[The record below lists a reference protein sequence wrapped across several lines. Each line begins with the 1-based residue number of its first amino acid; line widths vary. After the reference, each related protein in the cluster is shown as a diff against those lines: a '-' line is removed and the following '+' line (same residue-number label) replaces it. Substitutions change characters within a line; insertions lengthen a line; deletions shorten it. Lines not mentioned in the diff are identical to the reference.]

1 MDFRSCMIKLI
12 KNKKM
17 KKISQTFLAIILLAT
32 SIISIA
38 GSDEVNLTVKGYH
51 NDSTR
56 ILDNNSVLF
65 SGDSFQLSV
74 EVQAELYIY
83 AFLIDSNNNTQQ
95 LKSQNSRS
103 LVSKDQSIS
112 FPSSNP
118 GDWYQ
123 LDENFGEEILI
134 IVSSPTKLDTAQI
147 SNADQLNELEGG
159 EVKLEKFII
168 RHLSAKIAMRGIND
182 LDSIADQDLDSADE
196 IPSSISENLGSILD
210 NNSSQSRT
218 ILKIME
224 NSKDTE
230 LYSSSDTR
238 GVKEIRIFEET
249 APAVVFIATYTP
261 PGHGTGVL
269 ISNDGEIF
277 TNSHVVGN
285 AKKVFIYFMPKNG
298 GKYSKEDYMTGMVVN
313 NNKTVDLA
321 LIKLTN
327 KPVGVK
333 PLSLAN
339 ASSIKIGQDVHAIGH
354 PGNYA
359 KWSYTRGYIGQIIK
373 NHEWDYDDGINRKAQ
388 MLIQSQTP
396 IFGGNSGG
404 PLLDDSGEIIGVNTF
419 SDTEYQA
426 GNYAVSVKDLKLFL
440 NEKFTIPKTP
450 PKTSKTKQ
458 ASYDWNAN
466 VIRVGK
472 KDWDGDGVKDTYYF
486 FDLDYTGIWELLY
499 IEITNKDE
507 LVVVRDYDEDGKW
520 NEKII
525 NTNSNP
531 ELDFHIYDDDGDGKA
546 DYYGYDDDED
556 GEVDRY
562 EEA

>member
-1 MDFRSCMIKLI
+1 
-12 KNKKM
+12 M
-17 KKISQTFLAIILLAT
+17 KKIPISFIAIALLCSSLLAT
-32 SIISIA
+32 A
-38 GSDEVNLTVKGYH
+38 GSDQINLTVKGHH
-51 NDSTR
+51 NDNTR

-118 GDWYQ
+118 SDWYQ
-123 LDENFGEEILI
+123 LDENVGEEILI

-159 EVKLEKFII
+159 EVKLEKFTIK
-168 RHLSAKIAMRGIND
+168 HLSAKIAMRGIND

-210 NNSSQSRT
+210 NNSSQTRT

-261 PGHGTGVL
+261 PGHGSGVL

-327 KPVGVK
+327 NPVGVK

-388 MLIQSQTP
+388 MVIQSQTP
-396 IFGGNSGG
+396 IMGGNSGG
-404 PLLDDSGEIIGVNTF
+404 PLLDDNGKVIGVNTYGA
-419 SDTEYQA
+419 SGSSSYVA
-426 GNYAVSVKDLKLFL
+426 GNYAVSVKDLRLFL
-440 NEKFTIPKTP
+440 NKKYTIPKAP
-450 PKTSKTKQ
+450 PKTSETKQ
-458 ASYDWNAN
+458 ASTYWEGN
-466 VIRVGK
+466 VIRVGRS
-472 KDWDGDGVKDTYYF
+472 DWNDDGVKDTFYF
-486 FDLDYTGIWELLY
+486 IDDDYTGIWEVVL
-499 IEITNKDE
+499 IEITNNDE
-507 LVVVRDYDEDGKW
+507 LVVILDYDEDGKW

-531 ELDFHIYDDDGDGKA
+531 RPDFHIYDEDGDGKA
-546 DYYGYDDDED
+546 DYYGYDDNDD

>member
-1 MDFRSCMIKLI
+1 
-12 KNKKM
+12 M
-17 KKISQTFLAIILLAT
+17 KKIPISFIAIALLCSSLLAT
-32 SIISIA
+32 A
-38 GSDEVNLTVKGYH
+38 GSDQINLTVKGHH
-51 NDSTR
+51 NDNTR

-118 GDWYQ
+118 SDWYQ
-123 LDENFGEEILI
+123 LDENAGEEILI

-147 SNADQLNELEGG
+147 SNADQLNELEGR
-159 EVKLEKFII
+159 EVKLEKFTI

-261 PGHGTGVL
+261 PGHGSGVL

-388 MLIQSQTP
+388 MVIQSQTP
-396 IFGGNSGG
+396 IMGGNSGG
-404 PLLDDSGEIIGVNTF
+404 PLLDDNGKVIGVNTYGG
-419 SDTEYQA
+419 EYDA
-426 GNYAVSVKDLKLFL
+426 ANYAVSVKDLKLFL
-440 NEKFTIPKTP
+440 NEKFTMPKVP
-450 PKTSKTKQ
+450 SKTSETIQ
-458 ASYDWNAN
+458 ASYDWDAN
-466 VIRVGK
+466 VIKVGRS
-472 KDWDGDGVKDTYYF
+472 DWDGDGVKDIFYF
-486 FDLDYTGIWELLY
+486 LDQDYTGTWEIVY
-499 IEITNKDE
+499 IEITNKNE
-507 LVVVRDYDEDGKW
+507 LVVIRDFDEDGKW
-520 NEKII
+520 NLKII

-531 ELDFHIYDDDGDGKA
+531 EPDFYIFDYDGDNIP
-546 DYYGYDDDED
+546 DRYGYDDNDD

-562 EEA
+562 EDA